1 MATVTYTLSG
11 DSVTFAFTPTTAAAA
26 HTYEITYT
34 SGALTGSTT
43 VAGAGEPG
51 PYYTTITGL
60 EGGQT
65 YNFDWTWVYYD
76 DQDPVPV
83 EQGRISVQTPDDTPK
98 TATVSQ
104 WQDLATRVKE
114 KAKITMTNVD
124 PGEGSALAE
133 NNYVAVYG
141 GDPIILDYSTTEI
154 NTGVKWVDGTAIY
167 KKTVNFGALPN
178 ATTKTV
184 AHGISNLSQ
193 LVDIRAIAR
202 NTGGAAHVIN
212 GVYGAASSTEASN
225 LLYENCFISA
235 DGNITITTNS
245 DRSAFSAYVTLY
257 YTKSS

>member
-34 SGALTGSTT
+34 SGTLTGSTT

-104 WQDLATRVKE
+104 WQDLADRVKE
-114 KAKITMTNVD
+114 KAKITMTNTD
-124 PGEGSALAE
+124 PGEGSALSA

-141 GDPIILDYSTTEI
+141 GDPITMDYSTTEI
-154 NTGVKWVDGTAIY
+154 NTGAKWIDGTAIY
-167 KKTVNFGALPN
+167 KKTINTGALPN
-178 ATTKTV
+178 ITTKNV
-184 AHGISNLSQ
+184 AHNISNLGS
-193 LVDIRAIAR
+193 VIKIEGWAYSS
-202 NTGGAAHVIN
+202 AAGFHFPLPYVSSGQVNECI
-212 GVYGAASSTEASN
+212 GVYVDNSN
-225 LLYENCFISA
+225 IVIKA
-235 DGNITITTNS
+235 GV
-245 DRSAFSAYVTLY
+245 DRTAFTSYVTLY
-257 YTKSS
+257 YTKSSS

>member
-34 SGALTGSTT
+34 SGTLTGSTT

-76 DQDPVPV
+76 EQDPVPV

-98 TATVSQ
+98 TATASQ
-104 WQDLATRVKE
+104 WQDLAARVKE
-114 KAKITMTNVD
+114 KAKITMTNTD
-124 PGEGSALAE
+124 PGEGSALSA

-141 GDPIILDYSTTEI
+141 GDPIIMDYSTTEI
-154 NTGVKWVDGTAIY
+154 NTGAKWIDGKAIY
-167 KKTVNFGALPN
+167 KKTVSIGALPN
-178 ATTKTV
+178 NTEKNV
-184 AHGISNLSQ
+184 AHNISNIESIIK
-193 LVDIRAIAR
+193 VEGFAK
-202 NTGGAAHVIN
+202 NN
-212 GVYGAASSTEASN
+212 NSSN
-225 LLYENCFISA
+225 QIPLPFISTTA
-235 DGNITITTNS
+235 ANQIYILTNS
-245 DRSAFSAYVTLY
+245 TNIIIGSGTDRSSLIGYVTLY
-257 YTKSS
+257 YTKSSS

>member
-1 MATVTYTLSG
+1 MPTVTYTLSG

-34 SGALTGSTT
+34 SGTLTGSTT

-83 EQGRISVQTPDDTPK
+83 EQGQISVQTPDDTPK

-104 WQDLATRVKE
+104 WQDLADRVKE
-114 KAKITMTNVD
+114 KAKITMTNTD
-124 PGEGSALAE
+124 PGEGSALSA

-141 GDPIILDYSTTEI
+141 GDPITMDYSTTEI
-154 NTGVKWVDGTAIY
+154 NTGAKWIDGSAIY
-167 KKTVNFGALPN
+167 KKTINFGALPN
-178 ATTKTV
+178 ATSKGV
-184 AHGISNLSQ
+184 SAGISNLDYIIKIEGTAYDPNADTTICLPTASTTATASLDVWSQ
-193 LVDIRAIAR
+193 NGLIYVDTDA
-202 NTGGAAHVIN
+202 
-212 GVYGAASSTEASN
+212 
-225 LLYENCFISA
+225 
-235 DGNITITTNS
+235 
-245 DRSAFSAYVTLY
+245 DRSSYSTSYITLY

>member
-65 YNFDWTWVYYD
+65 YNFNWTWVYYD
-76 DQDPVPV
+76 EQDPVPV
-83 EQGRISVQTPDDTPK
+83 EQGQISVQTPDDTPK
-98 TATVSQ
+98 TATASQ
-104 WQDLATRVKE
+104 WQDLAARVKE
-114 KAKITMTNVD
+114 KAKITMTNTD
-124 PGEGSALAE
+124 PGEGSALSA

-141 GDPIILDYSTTEI
+141 GDPITMDYSTTEI
-154 NTGVKWVDGTAIY
+154 NTGAKWIDGSPIY
-167 KKTVNFGALPN
+167 KKTIDFGALPN
-178 ATTKTV
+178 NTTKYV
-184 AHGISNLSQ
+184 AHGITNFNL
-193 LVDIRAIAR
+193 ITKIEGIAAEQSGANPATFPIPHTSLTSGASVETYV
-202 NTGGAAHVIN
+202 NTNNV
-212 GVYGAASSTEASN
+212 
-225 LLYENCFISA
+225 F
-235 DGNITITTNS
+235 ITTGS
-245 DRSAFSAYVTLY
+245 DRSDWNGYITLY

>member
-34 SGALTGSTT
+34 SGTLTGSTT

-76 DQDPVPV
+76 EQDPVPV

-104 WQDLATRVKE
+104 WQDLADRVKE
-114 KAKITMTNVD
+114 KAKITMTNTD
-124 PGEGSALAE
+124 PGEGSALSA

-141 GDPIILDYSTTEI
+141 GDPITMDYSTTEV
-154 NTGVKWVDGTAIY
+154 NTGVKWIDGSAIY
-167 KKTVNFGALPN
+167 KKTINIGALPN
-178 ATTKTV
+178 STTKNT
-184 AHGISNLSQ
+184 AHNISNLGQ
-193 LVDIRAIAR
+193 VLRIE
-202 NTGGAAHVIN
+202 G
-212 GVYGAASSTEASN
+212 
-225 LLYENCFISA
+225 F
-235 DGNITITTNS
+235 TTNGTNTYELPRVMIGGTQYQAQIQVNS
-245 DRSAFSAYVTLY
+245 TNIQIDTGDDLSSYTTTYVTLY

>member
-76 DQDPVPV
+76 EQDPVPV

-104 WQDLATRVKE
+104 WQDLADRVK
-114 KAKITMTNVD
+114 AKSDVDISMTTTD
-124 PGEGSALAE
+124 PGEGSILAADH
-133 NNYVAVYG
+133 YVGVYG
-141 GDPIILDYSTTEI
+141 GDPIIMDYSTTEI
-154 NTGVKWVDGTAIY
+154 KTGAKWITGMAIY
-167 KKTVNFGALPN
+167 KKTISIRQLPDTST
-178 ATTKTV
+178 ATV
-184 AHGISNLSQ
+184 AHNIVGLSS
-193 LVDIRAIAR
+193 LVKLEGYFTNGTNRAPLPYPSPTA
-202 NTGGAAHVIN
+202 TKCVQ
-212 GVYGAASSTEASN
+212 VYVDSS
-225 LLYENCFISA
+225 
-235 DGNITITTNS
+235 NITIVTGE
-245 DRSAFSAYVTLY
+245 DRSAYTGYLTLY
-257 YTKSS
+257 YTKSGA

>member
-34 SGALTGSTT
+34 SGTLTGSTT

-83 EQGRISVQTPDDTPK
+83 EQGQISVQTPDDTPK

-104 WQDLATRVKE
+104 WQDLADRVKE
-114 KAKITMTNVD
+114 KAKITMTNTD
-124 PGEGSALAE
+124 PGEGSALAN

-141 GDPIILDYSTTEI
+141 GDPIIMDYSTSEI
-154 NTGVKWVDGTAIY
+154 NTGAKWIDGSAIY
-167 KKTVNFGALPN
+167 KKTINIGTVNTNSSAVIAHNILSFATFIKSEAWGSFGTPSTGYFWFAIPWSGSNYVSL
-178 ATTKTV
+178 TV
-184 AHGISNLSQ
+184 DETN
-193 LVDIRAIAR
+193 VTIA
-202 NTGGAAHVIN
+202 
-212 GVYGAASSTEASN
+212 STIGN
-225 LLYENCFISA
+225 
-235 DGNITITTNS
+235 NITS
-245 DRSAFSAYVTLY
+245 CYVTLY
-257 YTKSS
+257 YTKNS

>member
-34 SGALTGSTT
+34 SGTLTGSTT

-65 YNFDWTWVYYD
+65 YNFDWTWAYYD
-76 DQDPVPV
+76 EQDPVPV

-104 WQDLATRVKE
+104 WEDLATRVKE
-114 KAKITMTNVD
+114 KAKITMTNTD
-124 PGEGSALAE
+124 PGEGSALSA

-141 GDPIILDYSTTEI
+141 GDPIIMDYSTTEI
-154 NTGVKWVDGTAIY
+154 NTGAKWIDGSTIY
-167 KKTVNFGALPN
+167 KKTVDFGALPN
-178 ATTKTV
+178 ATYKTV
-184 AHGISNLSQ
+184 AHQISNVSRFIKIEQSITNNGGTGALVLSSGQ
-193 LVDIRAIAR
+193 
-202 NTGGAAHVIN
+202 
-212 GVYGAASSTEASN
+212 ASN
-225 LLYENCFISA
+225 NDFNFYVT
-235 DGNITITTNS
+235 DTNIGITTS
-245 DRSAFSAYVTLY
+245 GDRSTCNAYITLY
-257 YTKSS
+257 YTKSSS